1 VNYLTYTTIHAL
13 FEGHYYKATLARSYY
28 VDIRDDVRLFGLICH
43 NLPIYFDSIVKSRFH
58 SWNQLIL
65 TNQVSIS
72 SGL

>member
-43 NLPIYFDSIVKSRFH
+43 N
-58 SWNQLIL
+58 
-65 TNQVSIS
+65 
-72 SGL
+72 